1 MLPASAPF
9 PWEISMRL
17 TLALCLLASP
27 ALADDYI
34 AFHSPS
40 GNIHCGLYVS
50 SDYTGVRCDVYQM
63 TVQSYNKAPADCE
76 FDWGS
81 SFAVDV
87 TGKGYLACVSDAV
100 ADDSGLELGYGQE
113 VSLGGITCSSAKSGM
128 TCQNEAGHGFTV
140 AKAKQKLF

>member
-1 MLPASAPF
+1 MRFAP
-9 PWEISMRL
+9 
-17 TLALCLLASP
+17 TALALTTLASP